1 MLAPLEMALKIH
13 WVLLSSLL
21 AIAVWGCS
29 GGENREVQPK
39 KALLPRPF
47 TADEIR
53 KEMVPGFE
61 LTLQRVT
68 PEGTLLERWNV
79 VSADENGVEIEYTQL
94 GANGTPAA
102 PPVVRSSTWIEL
114 RDHANF
120 SAETSSREQVSLY
133 TRLGTLEGWL
143 YTVND
148 TAGET
153 ITEMFF
159 ASDFPGAPVE
169 MRTTQDNELLMEM
182 YQLER
187 NRPN

>member
-1 MLAPLEMALKIH
+1 MLAPLEMTVKIH
-13 WVLLSSLL
+13 RVLLPSLL
-21 AIAVWGCS
+21 AIAGWGCS
-29 GGENREVQPK
+29 DGENREVQSEK
-39 KALLPRPF
+39 TLLPRPF
-47 TADEIR
+47 SADEIR

-68 PEGTLLERWNV
+68 PEGTVLERWNV

-94 GANGTPAA
+94 GANGEPSA
-102 PPVVRSSTWIEL
+102 PPAVRSSTWIEL
-114 RDHANF
+114 RDHASF
-120 SAETSSREQVSLY
+120 PAERSSREQVALF

-148 TAGET
+148 TAEET

-169 MRTTQDNELLMEM
+169 MRTTQDDELLMEM